1 MTSAALILM
10 LAMQTPYAAAGSS
23 DVYAPPTVRP
33 FEPTEAFALT
43 APVGSTERTTPLTEP
58 ETLDAY
64 RRGYRVGPEPL
75 NDAYEQGVAAA
86 EAQADAMAGPLDG
99 GWLVMDGDR
108 AQGRMILADGGS
120 GVIEGAFSP
129 VQGAGPATPLTGRRD
144 GDRAELSLE
153 GRSVRLRRTGD
164 GWAGTWG
171 DARVTLRRG
180 L

>member
-1 MTSAALILM
+1 MATTALILM

-23 DVYAPPTVRP
+23 EVYAPPPVRP

-43 APVGSTERTTPLTEP
+43 VPAGATQRAAPLTEP

-64 RRGYRVGPEPL
+64 RRGYQAGPEPL
-75 NDAYEQGVAAA
+75 DAAYQQGVAAA

-108 AQGRMILADGGS
+108 ARGRMVLADANS

-129 VQGAGPATPLTGRRD
+129 VEGAGAATPLTGRRD

-153 GRSVRLRRTGD
+153 GRSVRLRRTDD
-164 GWAGTWG
+164 GWSGTWG
-171 DARVTLRRG
+171 EARVTLRRG

>member
-1 MTSAALILM
+1 MDAAALILM

-23 DVYAPPTVRP
+23 QPYAPPPVRP

-43 APVGSTERTTPLTEP
+43 APTGGSRTAPLTEP

-64 RRGYRVGPEPL
+64 RRGYQAGPEPL
-75 NDAYEQGVAAA
+75 DAAYQQGVAVA

-108 AQGRMILADGGS
+108 ARGRLVLADGNS
-120 GVIEGAFSP
+120 GIIEGAFSP
-129 VQGAGPATPLTGRRD
+129 VGGAGAATPLTGRRE

-153 GRSVRLRRTGD
+153 GRSVRLRRTDD
-164 GWAGTWG
+164 GWSGTWG